1 MSELNKLALL
11 NRQMHLECAE
21 DVSSPQMSLRKSH
34 AVNVSSAALPNG
46 KRITLLKTLMTS
58 VCERNCFYCP
68 FRSGRDFRRA
78 SFQPEEFAQLFIKMH
93 HAKIIEGL
101 FLSSGVVGGSVRTQ
115 DQILATAQILR
126 HRMNYRGYMHLK
138 IMPGAQRSQIEQAM
152 LLADRVSVNLE
163 APNTSRLQQLA
174 PKKKFQEELLQPLR
188 WIKEIRQDQPPN
200 KNWKGRWPSSVTQFV
215 VGGVDES
222 DLELLATTDKLH
234 RQMGVARVYFSA
246 FNPIADTPLENR
258 IPTPIIR
265 QHRLY
270 QASYLLRDYGFTLE
284 EMPFGENSNLPI
296 AIEPKL
302 AWAQQNLQHTPIEIN
317 RAPKNML
324 LRIPGIGP
332 KSADRIIQVRRE
344 QHLRDLSV
352 LKKMGIHTHKAA
364 PFMLLDGHR
373 PEMQL
378 RLF

>member
-1 MSELNKLALL
+1 MSELYKLALL

-21 DVSSPQMSLRKSH
+21 DVGFPKMSLRKSH

-93 HAKIIEGL
+93 HANITEGL

-115 DQILATAQILR
+115 DQILVTAQILR
-126 HRMNYRGYMHLK
+126 YKMNYRGYMHLK
-138 IMPGAQRSQIEQAM
+138 IMPGAQKSQVEQAM

-174 PKKKFQEELLQPLR
+174 PKKNFHEELLEPLR
-188 WIKEIRQDQPPN
+188 WIKEIQQEPAH

-234 RQMGVARVYFSA
+234 QQMGVARVYFSA
-246 FNPIADTPLENR
+246 FNPIVDTPLENR
-258 IPTPIIR
+258 IATPIIR

-270 QASYLLRDYGFTLE
+270 QASFLLRDYGFTLE

-296 AIEPKL
+296 AIDPKL
-302 AWAQQNLQHTPIEIN
+302 AWAQQNLQHNPIEIN

-324 LRIPGIGP
+324 LRIPGIGL
-332 KSADRIIQVRRE
+332 KSADRIIQIRRN

-364 PFMLLDGHR
+364 PFMLLDGQR
-373 PEMQL
+373 SEVQL
-378 RLF
+378 HLF

>member
-1 MSELNKLALL
+1 MSEFNKLALL

-21 DVSSPQMSLRKSH
+21 DVCIPKMSFRKSH
-34 AVNVSSAALPNG
+34 AVDVSSAALPNG

-78 SFQPEEFAQLFIKMH
+78 SFQPEEFAKLFIKLH
-93 HAKIIEGL
+93 QAKITEGL

-126 HRMNYRGYMHLK
+126 YKMNYRGYMHLK
-138 IMPGAQRSQIEQAM
+138 IMPGVQRAQVEQAM

-174 PKKKFQEELLQPLR
+174 PKKIFHEELLQPLG
-188 WIKEIRQDQPPN
+188 WIKEIQQEPAH

-234 RQMGVARVYFSA
+234 QQMGVARVYFSA
-246 FNPIADTPLENR
+246 FNPIIDTPLENR
-258 IPTPIIR
+258 NATPVIR

-270 QASYLLRDYGFTLE
+270 QASFLLRDYGFTLE

-296 AIEPKL
+296 AIDPKL
-302 AWAQQNLQHTPIEIN
+302 AWAQQNLQHNPIEIN

-332 KSADRIIQVRRE
+332 KSADRIIQIRRN

-352 LKKMGIHTHKAA
+352 LKKMGIQTQKAA
-364 PFMLLDGHR
+364 PYMLLDGQR
-373 PEMQL
+373 SEMQL
-378 RLF
+378 HLF